1 MNYLGLADLGKTV
14 GDDLDTGYDYEQ
26 DGDNYVDICLDLS
39 GQPTILEEGLNLEL
53 LCDENLENSVL
64 YPPKGKPYGCKN
76 QNVLLTKTSSM
87 KFILNWL

>member
-1 MNYLGLADLGKTV
+1 ME
-14 GDDLDTGYDYEQ
+14 TGYDYEQ

-39 GQPTILEEGLNLEL
+39 EQQTVLEEGLNLEL

-76 QNVLLTKTSSM
+76 QNILLTKTPGSK
-87 KFILNWL
+87 KFILKWL